1 MREQPFQRLRAG
13 FVLLATLAELG
24 NLAWEHVHGGIATH
38 HLLARAD
45 LPGISNAWSALLV
58 PVLAWFLTGRIQRR
72 IALRPVGARAPL
84 YRTMAAGFFAG
95 LLFGIGIAMSFT
107 GGYETLLSWLF
118 QGMVVLALLLPG
130 YRAECLMGFVLGMMH
145 TFGALLPT
153 LVASA
158 IVLASAVVH
167 LGVRPL
173 LARLW
178 IRIRGR
184 HSPAT

>member
-1 MREQPFQRLRAG
+1 
-13 FVLLATLAELG
+13 
-24 NLAWEHVHGGIATH
+24 
-38 HLLARAD
+38 
-45 LPGISNAWSALLV
+45 
-58 PVLAWFLTGRIQRR
+58 
-72 IALRPVGARAPL
+72 
-84 YRTMAAGFFAG
+84 
-95 LLFGIGIAMSFT
+95 MSFT